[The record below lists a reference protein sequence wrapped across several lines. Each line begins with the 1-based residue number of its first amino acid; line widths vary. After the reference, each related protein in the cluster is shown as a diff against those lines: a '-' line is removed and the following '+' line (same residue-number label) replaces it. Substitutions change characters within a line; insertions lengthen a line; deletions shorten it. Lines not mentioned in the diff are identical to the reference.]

1 MSWLYLPVAFIFAIA
16 GLICVLLVAI
26 GLPGVWLMLL
36 FALVI
41 ELADGLYLAPERQP
55 TFSWGVLLAA
65 LLLAIAGELLEF
77 IASALGAKHG
87 GASRRGMI
95 ASVVGAMLGGIA
107 GTVLLPIPVV
117 GSIAGAVAGAAGG
130 AMLGEISREGATLRD
145 TLKPAQ
151 GAAIGRLLGTLGKL
165 PCAAAAW
172 VVLVVAA
179 FRP

>member
-65 LLLAIAGELLEF
+65 LLLAIAG
-77 IASALGAKHG
+77 
-87 GASRRGMI
+87 
-95 ASVVGAMLGGIA
+95 
-107 GTVLLPIPVV
+107 
-117 GSIAGAVAGAAGG
+117 
-130 AMLGEISREGATLRD
+130 
-145 TLKPAQ
+145 
-151 GAAIGRLLGTLGKL
+151 
-165 PCAAAAW
+165 
-172 VVLVVAA
+172 
-179 FRP
+179 